1 MGMGETPRTSTV
13 ESMKKPRSWAEA
25 LKHPGIASIEDE
37 RPYMERD
44 PEEGWPDPPFFVYLK
59 EGWHWDGLNHF
70 GISGLKELQQEFD
83 HISPGQTD

>member
-1 MGMGETPRTSTV
+1 
-13 ESMKKPRSWAEA
+13 MKKPRSWAEA

-44 PEEGWPDPPFFVYLK
+44 PVEGWPDPPFFVYLK

-70 GISGLKELQQEFD
+70 GISGLKELRQEFD
-83 HISPGQTD
+83 HISPDQID

>member
-1 MGMGETPRTSTV
+1 
-13 ESMKKPRSWAEA
+13 MKKPRSWAEA
-25 LKHPGIASIEDE
+25 LKHPGIASIKDE

-44 PEEGWPDPPFFVYLK
+44 TEGGWPHPPFFVYLE

>member
-1 MGMGETPRTSTV
+1 
-13 ESMKKPRSWAEA
+13 MKKPRSWAEA
-25 LKHPGIASIEDE
+25 LQHPGIASIEDE

-44 PEEGWPDPPFFVYLK
+44 PKEGWPDPPFFVYLE

-83 HISPGQTD
+83 HISPAQTE